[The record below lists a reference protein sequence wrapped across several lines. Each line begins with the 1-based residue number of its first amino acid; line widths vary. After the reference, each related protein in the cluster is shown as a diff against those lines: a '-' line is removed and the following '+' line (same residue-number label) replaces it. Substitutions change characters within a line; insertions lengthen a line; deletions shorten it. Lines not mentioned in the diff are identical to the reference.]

1 MSLIISQPRQTR
13 LAGQRGE
20 RGRCRGS
27 VEKLG
32 VGSERW
38 CLDPGVVVCGGA
50 PLLPIFATLYK
61 GCTQVHAGMVCLLTP
76 EQRRPTLRI
85 PGVICFMLIVFGE
98 GEGLPSGFVGLRGMD
113 RDVEKLTELRCVF
126 QAKVFQVGK

>member
-38 CLDPGVVVCGGA
+38 CLDLGVVVCGGA
-50 PLLPIFATLYK
+50 PLLPIFETLYK

-85 PGVICFMLIVFGE
+85 PGVICFMLKVFGE
-98 GEGLPSGFVGLRGMD
+98 GEGLPSGFVGWGWGD
-113 RDVEKLTELRCVF
+113 
-126 QAKVFQVGK
+126 G